1 MNSLFSIYCFPTMKK
16 YRLIILVVCHKGYI
30 LLAGGDSWGI
40 YTLYSYCI
48 VTLELSTCNG
58 IFIKS

>member
-30 LLAGGDSWGI
+30 LLAGETPGE
-40 YTLYSYCI
+40 CI
-48 VTLELSTCNG
+48 VTLELSTFNG